1 MSDIIA
7 ILRQIYEEF
16 HLLSLHSAY
25 HITLHTIT
33 HILNKVI
40 NLNKSTIL
48 SSLVVSSSSRNSA
61 VPEALNPINLVGI
74 DDLVADI
81 NDLFFGHEPT
91 TTTTTPTS
99 TTINS
104 TTIPVDASVYDPT
117 SLLDISIPSGLL
129 IHGPTGSGKTVLAQY
144 IAYTCRHTYKC
155 ISLSC
160 SDLVHKVVGESE
172 QHLSGIFAAG

>member
-1 MSDIIA
+1 MSDIMT

-25 HITLHTIT
+25 HISLATIT
-33 HILNKVI
+33 HILNRII

-48 SSLVVSSSSRNSA
+48 SSLVGSSSSRNSA
-61 VPEALNPINLVGI
+61 MPEALNPINLVGI

-81 NDLFFGHEPT
+81 NDLFFGHDPT
-91 TTTTTPTS
+91 TTATTA
-99 TTINS
+99 NS
-104 TTIPVDASVYDPT
+104 TAVSEGVSVYDPT

-129 IHGPTGSGKTVLAQY
+129 IHGPTGSGKTVLAQR

>member
-1 MSDIIA
+1 MSDILT

-16 HLLSLHSAY
+16 HLLSLDCAY
-25 HITLHTIT
+25 HITLDTIT
-33 HILNKVI
+33 HILNKII

-48 SSLVVSSSSRNSA
+48 SSLVSSSSSPRNSA
-61 VPEALNPINLVGI
+61 MPEALNPINLVGI
-74 DDLVADI
+74 DDLVTDI
-81 NDLFFGHEPT
+81 NDLFFGHENT
-91 TTTTTPTS
+91 TTTTTTS
-99 TTINS
+99 VHS
-104 TTIPVDASVYDPT
+104 TVLEDTSVYDHM

-129 IHGPTGSGKTVLAQY
+129 IYGPTGSGKTVLAQY